1 MSKKKVLLRGVFIN
15 RDTNGEGVLKV
26 GTTLIR
32 VSTVMGILYSL
43 QHNECSEIIHMFCDE
58 CKRATLLIG
67 GRLRIDKIS
76 YKNSTFPFRFQAWLS
91 ANAFNM

>member
-1 MSKKKVLLRGVFIN
+1 MDLSKFATDRKDILKRAGAKCMRCVNKGERKVEL
-15 RDTNGEGVLKV
+15 
-26 GTTLIR
+26 
-32 VSTVMGILYSL
+32 SL

>member
-1 MSKKKVLLRGVFIN
+1 MDYIEVLVGVISALISSIVLIWWGMRICKKDI
-15 RDTNGEGVLKV
+15 T
-26 GTTLIR
+26 I
-32 VSTVMGILYSL
+32 
-43 QHNECSEIIHMFCDE
+43 NECSEIIHMFCDE

>member
-1 MSKKKVLLRGVFIN
+1 VSKKKVLLRGVFIN

-32 VSTVMGILYSL
+32 VSTVMGILY
-43 QHNECSEIIHMFCDE
+43 MFCDE